1 MYDMDAPL
9 NIMCMYDMNV
19 LDTVYKVCLGT

>member
-9 NIMCMYDMNV
+9 NIMCVYNMNV
-19 LDTVYKVCLGT
+19 FDAVYKVCLGT